1 MYVLIL
7 NQCSE
12 NTTLVP
18 LKTDDI
24 QKSYK
29 ETFLLIIIWEH
40 PSKQFNIFNYFF
52 MSIYSLFITQSNIKY
67 LSNVSFTIAMYILIV

>member
-18 LKTDDI
+18 LKTDHI
-24 QKSYK
+24 QKSFK
-29 ETFLLIIIWEH
+29 ETFLLIIWEH
-40 PSKQFNIFNYFF
+40 SSKQFNIFNYFF